1 MKFIVSS
8 LSIPGMFVGKN
19 FDLKVHELSE
29 DEFQVLAYDGYS
41 CIGQEDIAQ
50 ATGFVLNREPVKAR
64 IGDILLLAQLYNGV
78 LKFYCIQVL
87 KSTTPLLREE
97 ELEYLEMGEF

>member
-1 MKFIVSS
+1 M
-8 LSIPGMFVGKN
+8 SIPGMFVDKD
-19 FDLKVHELSE
+19 FILHTHELSE

-50 ATGFVLNREPVKAR
+50 ATGFALNREPVKAR

-78 LKFYCIQVL
+78 LKFYCIQVMG
-87 KSTTPLLREE
+87 SDTPLLREE
-97 ELEYLEMGEF
+97 ELAYEEYGEY